1 VTLSQHASSARC
13 VVPATGRH
21 AVRFGVAIPTCT
33 EGMIY
38 PIPFAGPDEIVAIA
52 VEAERLGYDAVMG
65 NDHLTTQ
72 RYVRDRWSDAPNYY
86 EPLVTLA
93 ACAAATSRVALMTGV
108 IVLPMRDPVLLAKQ
122 AATLDRFSGGRVI
135 LGVGVGAYREELEA
149 THPEHRARPRS
160 EVTEEGI
167 RALRLLFEVRRAT
180 FSGEHIAFEDVEMY
194 PKPVQTPL
202 PIYSAGN
209 APGSI
214 RRAAELCE
222 GWLPAAVGP
231 ARVARGVE
239 TLHQLAAAAGRDA
252 DAIDVA
258 PQLVVCIGRSGEEA
272 ERRFLASQIHEHL
285 VSLQRST
292 LRGFDVSSYVSMNL
306 IGSVAQVTDKVWQ
319 YRDAGARHLA
329 GLLFVGD
336 SVSEMLDQVRI
347 FADEVVPSFRSG

>member
-1 VTLSQHASSARC
+1 
-13 VVPATGRH
+13 
-21 AVRFGVAIPTCT
+21 VRFGIAIPTCT

-52 VEAERLGYDAVMG
+52 VEAERLGYDAIMG

-72 RYVRDRWSDAPNYY
+72 RYVRDRWDDAPSYY
-86 EPLVTLA
+86 EPIVTLA

-149 THPEHRARPRS
+149 THPERRAVARS

-167 RALRLLFEVRRAT
+167 RAMRLLFEARRAT
-180 FSGEHIAFEDVEMY
+180 FSGEHVAFEDVEMY
-194 PKPVQTPL
+194 PKPIQAPL

-231 ARVARGVE
+231 ARVGQGVE
-239 TLHQLAAAAGRDA
+239 TLRGLASAAGRDP

-258 PQLVVCIGRSGEEA
+258 PQLVACIARTAEEA
-272 ERRFLASQIHEHL
+272 ERRFLTSQIHEHL

-306 IGSVAQVTDKVWQ
+306 IGSVDQVIDKVGR

-336 SVSEMLDQVRI
+336 TVGELLDQARI
-347 FADEVVPSFRSG
+347 FAEEVIPTFRST